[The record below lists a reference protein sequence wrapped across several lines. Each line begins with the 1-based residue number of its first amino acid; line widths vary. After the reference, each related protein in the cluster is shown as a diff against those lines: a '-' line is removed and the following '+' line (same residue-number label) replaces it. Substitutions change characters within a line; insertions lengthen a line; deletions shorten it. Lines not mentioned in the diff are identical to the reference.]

1 MNHTLSL
8 DSLRFLAELV
18 ARYRGMELVT
28 ATAITPEGEEFD
40 LLKPKP
46 QTPPQE
52 SA

>member
-18 ARYRGMELVT
+18 ARHKGMELVK
-28 ATAITPEGEEFD
+28 ATAITPEGEELD
-40 LLKPKP
+40 LLNPPP